1 VKTKRPTAQIRAL
14 RWPKRGNRNLR
25 LLTEFERAAVGILI
39 KNQSEIILSQ
49 VLSMPVSTVVDSYSA
64 ESQSR
69 FCVLQSSPM
78 IFNHSFYMITL
89 SSPRKCVFHVI
100 SPPYKTNTV
109 VFSQHSYLPR
119 PLLQVITDF
128 GNLFHQPDLLQAT
141 TCLIAAERALQHLE
155 YNLPKIDKIL
165 SVFQIPQSDYGV
177 YAGFDE
183 GLMQAGLGYLEQI
196 HVFIRSEVPDMPSLL
211 SRLGSIFAPFPAILF
226 TETSFY
232 YIPVE
237 ATENVARSN
246 ELVQVTVSKSID
258 NGINTRTRPIA
269 ICLTHTSASNST
281 KGIGSGTESNRQN
294 SGNDNEQSDRQEESN
309 EDKLSDSNKNGV
321 GQGLGPEPSG
331 REGNQTSGK
340 ANIYWDIVS
349 EICSSQPDEEPRVV
363 SQRLYTKGGL
373 MIKVYVHCY
382 LYLSYFLIIQ

>member
-128 GNLFHQPDLLQAT
+128 GNLFHQPDPCKQQLVLLLQNVHYNISNI
-141 TCLIAAERALQHLE
+141 TCQKLTR
-155 YNLPKIDKIL
+155 Y
-165 SVFQIPQSDYGV
+165 FQS
-177 YAGFDE
+177 
-183 GLMQAGLGYLEQI
+183 
-196 HVFIRSEVPDMPSLL
+196 
-211 SRLGSIFAPFPAILF
+211 
-226 TETSFY
+226 
-232 YIPVE
+232 
-237 ATENVARSN
+237 
-246 ELVQVTVSKSID
+246 SKSHNLTMVFMRD
-258 NGINTRTRPIA
+258 LTR
-269 ICLTHTSASNST
+269 
-281 KGIGSGTESNRQN
+281 GSC
-294 SGNDNEQSDRQEESN
+294 
-309 EDKLSDSNKNGV
+309 KLG
-321 GQGLGPEPSG
+321 
-331 REGNQTSGK
+331 
-340 ANIYWDIVS
+340 
-349 EICSSQPDEEPRVV
+349 
-363 SQRLYTKGGL
+363 
-373 MIKVYVHCY
+373 
-382 LYLSYFLIIQ
+382 